1 MTMNNSLATHF
12 TLNHPITRPPNRYN
26 EVNSVPM
33 CANKPFLDVLLRR
46 NWSFT
51 GHVVSDCGAVTNL
64 HLTQRYHNDTSEQ
77 GAADAL
83 IAGTDINC
91 GSGYTALNASIG
103 QGLVSW
109 PVVDTA
115 LSRTLR
121 GRFELGQFDVA
132 QDATFSPTQGPN
144 PKSTQAINPDVVHN
158 PWSRLGLEEVGS
170 TLCTQR
176 ICALH
181 ASRVLYVMR
190 CTHHSHTKHT
200 R

>member
-1 MTMNNSLATHF
+1 
-12 TLNHPITRPPNRYN
+12 
-26 EVNSVPM
+26 M
-33 CANKPFLDVLLRR
+33 CANKPFLDILLRR

-64 HLTQRYHNDTSEQ
+64 HLTQRYRDDTSEQ

-109 PVVDTA
+109 SVVDTA

-132 QDATFSPTQGPN
+132 DGLPQAPKPGRDEGVDSDALH
-144 PKSTQAINPDVVHN
+144 D
-158 PWSRLGLEEVGS
+158 PWSRLGLDEVRS
-170 TLCTQR
+170 NTHMHTQ
-176 ICALH
+176 CFTNFVH
-181 ASRVLYVMR
+181 
-190 CTHHSHTKHT
+190 
-200 R
+200 